1 MKYLD
6 SPKQIM
12 LRNAETLVLRRP
24 SKKDARDMLD
34 YLGIVG
40 GESDNLLFGAEG
52 LKLTIEQEIE
62 YIGRMNSD
70 ENSLMVL
77 SFVGDTLVSIAQISA
92 SDKERIA
99 HNAEVAISVRKSY
112 WRLGIGE
119 AVMRELISYAKHHKN
134 ISIVSLGV
142 RAVNHGAKK
151 LYEKMGFEQVGVHK
165 DFFNVDGKFFDE
177 ILMDMHI
184 GSQE

>member
-1 MKYLD
+1 
-6 SPKQIM
+6 
-12 LRNAETLVLRRP
+12 
-24 SKKDARDMLD
+24 
-34 YLGIVG
+34 
-40 GESDNLLFGAEG
+40 
-52 LKLTIEQEIE
+52 
-62 YIGRMNSD
+62 
-70 ENSLMVL
+70 
-77 SFVGDTLVSIAQISA
+77 
-92 SDKERIA
+92 
-99 HNAEVAISVRKSY
+99 
-112 WRLGIGE
+112 
-119 AVMRELISYAKHHKN
+119 MRELISYAKHHKN